1 MSHKILTIGHRGAKG
16 HVTENTL
23 ESVEK
28 ALSLGV
34 DGIEIDVHL
43 CASGELVVFHDF
55 TVDRMTDGTGE
66 ISKFKLKEL
75 KNLKVKSRFQI
86 PTLSQVLLLVNNRCL
101 VNIELKGLNTAKETC
116 RLIEFFVTKKG
127 WDYNNFLVSSFQE
140 DLLETVYKTNKQ
152 IPIGVLAHTN
162 LERTLKL
169 AKTIKAKSVI
179 VNYTM
184 LTKDI
189 VENIKENYQVIA
201 FTVNNLKPIERI
213 KAYEVDGIITDFPD
227 RVC

>member
-1 MSHKILTIGHRGAKG
+1 MSNKILKIGHRGAKG

-23 ESVEK
+23 ESIQK
-28 ALSLGV
+28 AIDLGV
-34 DGIEIDVHL
+34 DGVEIDVHL

-66 ISKFKLKEL
+66 ISNLSLKEL
-75 KNLKVKSRFQI
+75 KKLKVKSRFQI

-101 VNIELKGLNTAKETC
+101 VNIELKGLNTAKEAC

-140 DLLETVYKTNKQ
+140 DLIETVYKTNKE
-152 IPIGVLAHTN
+152 IPIGVLSHTN
-162 LERTLKL
+162 LESSLKL
-169 AKTIKAKSVI
+169 AHSVLAKSII

-184 LTKDI
+184 LTVNMVAK
-189 VENIKENYQVIA
+189 IKEKHQVIA
-201 FTVNNLKPIERI
+201 YTVNNLKPIERI
-213 KAYEVDGIITDFPD
+213 KTYEVDGIITDFPD
-227 RVC
+227 RL